1 MPVNPASLINVQ
13 PLEDRLLDGALPA
26 VYKHK
31 TQDKDKS
38 LVIMYAN
45 LYEQDIIISPNQLIG
60 YGSMLYE
67 AKSTLETSDVAGPV
81 PLGRDRSG

>member
-1 MPVNPASLINVQ
+1 
-13 PLEDRLLDGALPA
+13 
-26 VYKHK
+26 
-31 TQDKDKS
+31 
-38 LVIMYAN
+38 MYAN